1 MNQLIIAI
9 IVVIVLIIAYV
20 AYKIHKGEKQ
30 DVLNI
35 LLSIQHDL
43 DEYFK
48 SESGKKVKQEVLI
61 AAGTYLSNYAGA
73 RYKGLKPIFNF
84 VFNKFVLSRMIE
96 SNMSVIK
103 KVRADKNEI
112 IKEQVINQA
121 INFGITKGT
130 ELLVNETKN
139 VSVGG
144 DNSLTYESQL
154 VEIASKL
161 NLEAKDKG
169 FVGAYAEFKSNL
181 KDTKELRTGAIA
193 GLKF

>member
-1 MNQLIIAI
+1 MIKLIIVIILIILAI
-9 IVVIVLIIAYV
+9 IGYV

-61 AAGTYLSNYAGA
+61 AAGTYLSNYASA
-73 RYKGLKPIFNF
+73 KYKWLKPIFNF
-84 VFNKFVLSRMIE
+84 VFNKIILSKMIE
-96 SNMSVIK
+96 ENMSVIK

-112 IKEQVINQA
+112 IKEKIINEA
-121 INFGITKGT
+121 INFGVSKGT

-139 VSVGG
+139 VSVDG
-144 DNSLTYESQL
+144 DNQLTHETQL
-154 VEIASKL
+154 ISIAKEL
-161 NLEAKDKG
+161 NLQATDKG
-169 FVGAYAEFKSNL
+169 FAGAYAEFKSNL
-181 KDTKELRTGAIA
+181 KDKKELSAGAMA
-193 GLKF
+193 GIKF

>member
-30 DVLNI
+30 DVI
-35 LLSIQHDL
+35 KKLLDIQHSL

-48 SESGKKVKQEVLI
+48 TERGKKVKQEVLI
-61 AAGTYLSNYAGA
+61 AANIYFSNYAGKK
-73 RYKGLKPIFNF
+73 YGWLKPVFSF
-84 VFNKFVLSRMIE
+84 VFNKFVLSKMIE
-96 SNMSVIK
+96 GNMSEVK
-103 KVRADKNEI
+103 KIRAEKNKEV
-112 IKEQVINQA
+112 KEQMITEA
-121 INFGITKGT
+121 INFGITKGA

-144 DNSLTYESQL
+144 DNSLTHESQL

>member
-9 IVVIVLIIAYV
+9 IVVIVSIIAYV
-20 AYKIHKGEKQ
+20 AYKIHKGEKPK
-30 DVLNI
+30 VLDI

-61 AAGTYLSNYAGA
+61 AAGTYLSNYAGKK
-73 RYKGLKPIFNF
+73 YGWLKPIFNF
-84 VFNKFVLSRMIE
+84 VFNKIVLSKMIE
-96 SNMSVIK
+96 SNMNTIK

-112 IKEQVINQA
+112 KKEQLITEA

-144 DNSLTYESQL
+144 DSELTHESQL

-161 NLEAKDKG
+161 NDKAKGEGIVGVLAEYKDNFKG
-169 FVGAYAEFKSNL
+169 VKEGSVGAFYAKN
-181 KDTKELRTGAIA
+181 I
-193 GLKF
+193 